1 MSGVFISFEGGEGS
15 GKTTIA
21 SMIKEAL
28 TKEGYHV
35 VLTREPGGVEIAEKI
50 RDIIHDVKY
59 TNMDR
64 KTEALLY
71 AASRR
76 QHLVEKVIPALE
88 KGYIVICDR
97 YVDSS
102 MVYQGIARGIGID
115 EVYQMNLFATENILP
130 KRTIFFDILP
140 EDGLQRV
147 YANKDRE
154 VNRLDLE
161 NIDFHRKV
169 YQGYLSLCD
178 KFPNRIVK
186 IDASLDIDHVYQQ
199 VLKYKEH
206 NADNFIALNAD
217 SVLWVKSYENNQL
230 IYKHT
235 DQIKNMY
242 ADPLSRNTLN
252 QMQTLSDA
260 IKRDGSKIVS
270 LTGIL
275 DQIDILSLTPG
286 GDNISV
292 TASADKTLPT
302 IHEQQEEHF
311 QNTTDF
317 YLSIPRCNNDYIMV
331 LYQSPRTQTKE
342 LQLID
347 WDGNGL
353 CRYLLEEDLIDF
365 CIDWNRKTIYGITD
379 AEEVF
384 KYDLALP

>member
-1 MSGVFISFEGGEGS
+1 MSGFFISFEGGEGS

-140 EDGLQRV
+140 EDGL
-147 YANKDRE
+147 
-154 VNRLDLE
+154 
-161 NIDFHRKV
+161 
-169 YQGYLSLCD
+169 
-178 KFPNRIVK
+178 
-186 IDASLDIDHVYQQ
+186 
-199 VLKYKEH
+199 
-206 NADNFIALNAD
+206 
-217 SVLWVKSYENNQL
+217 
-230 IYKHT
+230 
-235 DQIKNMY
+235 
-242 ADPLSRNTLN
+242 
-252 QMQTLSDA
+252 
-260 IKRDGSKIVS
+260 
-270 LTGIL
+270 
-275 DQIDILSLTPG
+275 
-286 GDNISV
+286 
-292 TASADKTLPT
+292 
-302 IHEQQEEHF
+302 
-311 QNTTDF
+311 
-317 YLSIPRCNNDYIMV
+317 
-331 LYQSPRTQTKE
+331 
-342 LQLID
+342 
-347 WDGNGL
+347 
-353 CRYLLEEDLIDF
+353 
-365 CIDWNRKTIYGITD
+365 
-379 AEEVF
+379 
-384 KYDLALP
+384 